1 MILCLSES
9 IYLANLAVSCL
20 CVSLSSYRS
29 ILHWRNSFFSNE
41 ITYSIEEGSCYFR
54 LMRKDDR
61 DPLYFVDC
69 SFYDEEFI
77 LDIGCKK
84 LFYA

>member
-1 MILCLSES
+1 MILCLRES
-9 IYLANLAVSCL
+9 IYLVSLAVSCF

-29 ILHWRNSFFSNE
+29 ILNWRNSFLSNE
-41 ITYSIEEGSCYFR
+41 ITYSIVEGSCYFR
-54 LMRKDDR
+54 LMREDDR

-77 LDIGCKK
+77 LGYR
-84 LFYA
+84 L